1 FIPVTVQPNYGTS
14 FPDVAG
20 EQLTGDAAAVLP
32 AASADLKAWCQAICG
47 VAQATMQQQQGQ
59 SFDQPPQQLQ
69 FELMRM
75 TLQTLPSICNVY
87 IPEYCTAAPCSRI
100 TPSPYSMPMA
110 ATCAGGA
117 CC

>member
-1 FIPVTVQPNYGTS
+1 RPFSI
-14 FPDVAG
+14 
-20 EQLTGDAAAVLP
+20 
-32 AASADLKAWCQAICG
+32 
-47 VAQATMQQQQGQ
+47 MQQQGQ
-59 SFDQPPQQLQ
+59 SFDQPPQKLQ

-75 TLQTLPSICNVY
+75 TMIQTLPSICNVY
-87 IPEYCTAAPCSRI
+87 VPEYCTAAPCSRI